1 MKKRKEITG
10 MFGKKK
16 KYHIPVNDYEYMLIL
31 ESLFAFRNKL
41 LEQGKFTDGIDE
53 VIIKVCT

>member
-1 MKKRKEITG
+1 

-31 ESLFAFRNKL
+31 ESLLAFRIKL